1 MPTVHYSWLRF
12 PRSPGSPALSPLIV
26 VVALIGW
33 SADVRASAI
42 TYEYG
47 GVITSAEPSSGIS
60 PGTRFSGTFT
70 YDPKDLAE
78 GVEIEGDRNYQFGR
92 VPGFP
97 SPAGTGVDGLTLS
110 IGGQSIAS
118 LSSVL
123 GVDLYEPA
131 LGGYTLISGQPLH
144 ETFLTI
150 DNGGGSPGD
159 PITVQLSLSNLG
171 STVYPSLAMPAT
183 INLADF
189 TSATLNVSSDQ
200 PGGPSFTGTIDK
212 LLALPTPAP
221 EPSTVIVLGLGL
233 AAWLARARF
242 RTARRPS

>member
-1 MPTVHYSWLRF
+1 MPTLRISWLR
-12 PRSPGSPALSPLIV
+12 PRLSRHSPVLTALVL
-26 VVALIGW
+26 VAMIGW

-47 GVITSAEPSSGIS
+47 GVITSADPSSDIA

-70 YDPKDLAE
+70 YDLKDLAE

-97 SPAGTGVDGLTLS
+97 SPAGAGVDGLTLS

-123 GVDLYEPA
+123 GVGLYEPA

-144 ETFLTI
+144 ETFLSI

-200 PGGPSFTGTIDK
+200 PGGPSFTGTIDT

-221 EPSTVIVLGLGL
+221 EPSTVVVLGLGL
-233 AAWLARARF
+233 AAWLARSRS
-242 RTARRPS
+242 RTTRPPS